1 MRSFSLEYCFKRE
14 EILMKKKNFI
24 TTILVLAVLLAVG
37 LACTGHGTKLDF
49 NNGELYYTD
58 NVTEADAKKLG
69 DYLVKAGFFSG
80 KKITVQLDKAGAT
93 YQFRM
98 VVLPEKQNDE
108 NSLELMKSFAGE
120 ISEEVFNNAPVE
132 LHIFDDQLK
141 TLKVL
146 KP

>member
-1 MRSFSLEYCFKRE
+1 MRRQ
-14 EILMKKKNFI
+14 NFL
-24 TTILVLAVLLAVG
+24 TTILILTVLLAVG
-37 LACTGHGTKLDF
+37 LACSSYGTKLDY

-69 DYLVKAGFFSG
+69 DYLVKSGFFSG
-80 KKITVQLDKAGAT
+80 KKITVQLDKSGAT

-108 NSLELMKSFAGE
+108 ATLELMKSFAGE
-120 ISEEVFNNAPVE
+120 ISEEVFNDAPTE
-132 LHIFDDQLK
+132 LHICDDQLK

>member
-1 MRSFSLEYCFKRE
+1 
-14 EILMKKKNFI
+14 MKNKNFI
-24 TTILVLAVLLAVG
+24 TTILVLTVLLAVG
-37 LACTGHGTKLDF
+37 LGCSSYGTKLDF
-49 NNGELYYTD
+49 NGGELYYTD

-69 DYLVKAGFFSG
+69 EYLVKEGFFSG

-98 VVLPEKQNDE
+98 VVMPEKQSDE
-108 NSLELMKSFAGE
+108 ATLEIMKTFAGQ
-120 ISEEVFNNAPVE
+120 ISEDVFGGAPTE
-132 LHIFDDQLK
+132 LHICDEQLK

>member
-1 MRSFSLEYCFKRE
+1 MIR
-14 EILMKKKNFI
+14 KNII
-24 TTILVLAVLLAVG
+24 TTFLVLAVLLAVG
-37 LACTGHGTKLDF
+37 LACTGHGTKLEF

-69 DYLVKAGFFSG
+69 EYLVENGFFGG

-98 VVLPEKQNDE
+98 VVQPEKHNDE
-108 NSLELMKSFAGE
+108 ATLELLKTFA
-120 ISEEVFNNAPVE
+120 EEVSENVFSDAPTE
-132 LHIFDDQLK
+132 LHVCDDRLQ
-141 TLKVL
+141 TIRVL